1 MTDII
6 QDLPI
11 DNAVE
16 ASIYGFAE
24 LLDQLIADEELI
36 FTIPAADEER
46 FRKGLSVAKNR
57 LNKKMEEDGIASDAR
72 ILSFEILA
80 SDMIDCID
88 MKVSLR
94 SRQGARVLYIRK
106 PSDF

>member
-1 MTDII
+1 MNDII

-11 DNAVE
+11 DNAAE
-16 ASIYGFAE
+16 ASVYGFAE

-36 FTIPAADEER
+36 FTIPLVDEER

-57 LNKKMEEDGIASDAR
+57 LNKKMEEEGIASDAR
-72 ILSFEILA
+72 ILSFEVLA

-94 SRQGARVLYIRK
+94 SRQGARIMAIRK